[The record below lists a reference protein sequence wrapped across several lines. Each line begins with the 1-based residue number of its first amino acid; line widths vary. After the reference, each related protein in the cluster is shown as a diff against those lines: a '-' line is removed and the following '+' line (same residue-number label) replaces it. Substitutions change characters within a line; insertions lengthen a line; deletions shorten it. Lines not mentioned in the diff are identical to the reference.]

1 MSFETGK
8 FDEEIGY
15 LRILGEGEEIMPK
28 VVIGDIEN
36 CGSTSFL
43 KNYEQNLRL
52 IKERGKQRK

>member
-36 CGSTSFL
+36 CGKYLFS
-43 KNYEQNLRL
+43 
-52 IKERGKQRK
+52 